1 MMNTRIIM
9 LGVALGLSVF
19 AEYAYSQNTTKPTG
33 KPVEIPIK
41 KGNNTKKETDRPK
54 APAMDEV
61 RAVYYDTSHK
71 MVFSLSED
79 IAYLSVEV
87 ENLISGEIHYGN
99 VDASYPVMDVY
110 LEPSSYTI
118 TCTSDDGSLYYGDF
132 EIN

>member
-1 MMNTRIIM
+1 MNLKQI
-9 LGVALGLSVF
+9 
-19 AEYAYSQNTTKPTG
+19 TKCTLWLVLLFPLTAQAQTIGKPNG

-41 KGNNTKKETDRPK
+41 GGKPKPETGKPK

-61 RAVYYDTSHK
+61 RAVYYDAGHK
-71 MVFSLSED
+71 MVFSLSKD

-87 ENLISGEIHYGN
+87 ENLISGETHYGN
-99 VDASYPVMDVY
+99 VDASYPVMDIY

-132 EIN
+132 VIN

>member
-1 MMNTRIIM
+1 MVLLFPLTAQAQTI
-9 LGVALGLSVF
+9 G
-19 AEYAYSQNTTKPTG
+19 KPNG

-41 KGNNTKKETDRPK
+41 GGKPKPETGKPK

-71 MVFSLSED
+71 MIFSLSED

>member
-41 KGNNTKKETDRPK
+41 SGPVGGANPNRHK

-61 RAVYYDTSHK
+61 RAVYYDASHR
-71 MVFSLSED
+71 MVFSLNED

-99 VDASYPVMDVY
+99 VDVSYPVMDVY

>member
-1 MMNTRIIM
+1 MNLKQI
-9 LGVALGLSVF
+9 
-19 AEYAYSQNTTKPTG
+19 TKCTLWLVLLFPLTAQAQTIGKPNG
-33 KPVEIPIK
+33 KPVDIPL
-41 KGNNTKKETDRPK
+41 KGGKPK
-54 APAMDEV
+54 DDSNRHKTPAMDEV

-87 ENLISGEIHYGN
+87 ENLISGETHYGN
-99 VDASYPVMDVY
+99 VDASYPVMDIY